1 MNRAS
6 NNIRIQNNNSGN
18 DFTTQMNK
26 ALLMFE
32 NVNNR
37 DQRMQEAY
45 NSRTDKITDND
56 TIILGQPKPIQ

>member
-1 MNRAS
+1 
-6 NNIRIQNNNSGN
+6 
-18 DFTTQMNK
+18 MNK

>member
-45 NSRTDKITDND
+45 NSRTDKITDNN